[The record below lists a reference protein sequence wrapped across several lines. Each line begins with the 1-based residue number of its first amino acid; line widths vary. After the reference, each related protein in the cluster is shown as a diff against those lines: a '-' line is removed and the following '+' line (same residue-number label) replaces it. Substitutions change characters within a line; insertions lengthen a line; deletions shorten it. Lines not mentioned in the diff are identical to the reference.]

1 MDEIKIYT
9 NGGSI
14 NCDLETVKEELKH
27 EIELYSKTVFTEETK
42 VQAKNTVANL
52 RKQKKAFEDE
62 IRHAKNIWMK
72 PFEEFQQKAFEVVD
86 MFDEPIN
93 YINGQVS
100 VFEEKRIHE
109 KRKAIELIYRD
120 IIDTEQFEFWIP
132 LSKIYNPKWEN
143 ATYSEKNIR
152 EDIFNVKQKV
162 KDGINTLKLMNSEA
176 EEEAIN
182 IFLNG
187 YDITRAI
194 LHITTYENTKREI
207 MRKEEERIRKET
219 EERIRREEREK
230 IQAEQKKEE
239 EIKVAKEEAKAEVI
253 ESLIP
258 EQTSEPSVIYTYR
271 LNMTPSAKEKF
282 EMYLDSIGLDYE
294 VI

>member
-14 NCDLETVKEELKH
+14 NCDLETIKEELKH

-143 ATYSEKNIR
+143 ATYTEKNIR

-162 KDGINTLKLMNSEA
+162 KDGINTLKLMNSKA

-187 YDITRAI
+187 YEI

-258 EQTSEPSVIYTYR
+258 EQTSEPSVVYTYR

>member
-14 NCDLETVKEELKH
+14 NCDLETIKEELKH

-187 YDITRAI
+187 YEI

-258 EQTSEPSVIYTYR
+258 EQTSEPSVVYTYR